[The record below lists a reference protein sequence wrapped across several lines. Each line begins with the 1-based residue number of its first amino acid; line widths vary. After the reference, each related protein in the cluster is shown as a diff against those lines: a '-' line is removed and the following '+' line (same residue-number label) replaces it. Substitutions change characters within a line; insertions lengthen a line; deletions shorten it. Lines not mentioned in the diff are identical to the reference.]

1 MNLVVLIGRMTKDVE
16 LRRTNSGKAVASFS
30 LAVNKDYRN
39 EQGGYDADF
48 IECVAFEQR
57 AEIISKHVHKGD
69 RFAVLGQL
77 ATRSYEN
84 KEGKKVRVTEV
95 KVTGFDFLENKKQ
108 TDDKT
113 ENTSGTFVPIDV
125 PDEELPF

>member
-1 MNLVVLIGRMTKDVE
+1 MNVVVIIGRLTKDVE
-16 LRRTNSGKAVASFS
+16 LRRTGSGKAVASFT

-48 IECVAFEQR
+48 IDCVAFEGK
-57 AEIISKHVHKGD
+57 AETISKYVHKGD

-77 ATRSYEN
+77 ATRTYEN
-84 KEGKKVRVTEV
+84 KEGRNVKVTEV

-108 TDDKT
+108 TEANDFAMLDADDA
-113 ENTSGTFVPIDV
+113 D
-125 PDEELPF
+125 LPFN

>member
-1 MNLVVLIGRMTKDVE
+1 MNFTVLIGRLTKDVE
-16 LRRTNSGKAVASFS
+16 LRRTNSGKAVASFT

-48 IECVAFEQR
+48 IDCVAFEQK
-57 AEIISKHVHKGD
+57 AETISKYVHKGD

-84 KEGKKVRVTEV
+84 KEGKKVKVTEV
-95 KVTGFDFLENKKQ
+95 KVTGFDFIENKKQ
-108 TDDKT
+108 TDTNDFG
-113 ENTSGTFVPIDV
+113 SIDV
-125 PDEELPF
+125 DDDDLPFN

>member
-16 LRRTNSGKAVASFS
+16 LRRTASGKAVASFT

-57 AEIISKHVHKGD
+57 AETISKHVHKGD
-69 RFAVLGQL
+69 KFAVLGQL

-84 KEGKKVRVTEV
+84 KEGRKVKVTEV
-95 KVTGFDFLENKKQ
+95 KVTGFDFLESKKQ
-108 TDDKT
+108 TDTTGGDF
-113 ENTSGTFVPIDV
+113 EPLEGD
-125 PDEELPF
+125 DEQLPF

>member
-1 MNLVVLIGRMTKDVE
+1 MNKTILIGRLTKDVE
-16 LRRTNSGKAVASFS
+16 LRRTASGKAVASFT

-48 IECVAFEQR
+48 IDCVAFEQK
-57 AEIISKHVHKGD
+57 AETISQYVHKGD

-84 KEGKKVRVTEV
+84 KEGRKVKVTEV
-95 KVTGFDFLENKKQ
+95 KVTGFDFLEGKKQ
-108 TDDKT
+108 A
-113 ENTSGTFVPIDV
+113 ENTSGDFEPIDV
-125 PDEELPF
+125 PDEVLPF